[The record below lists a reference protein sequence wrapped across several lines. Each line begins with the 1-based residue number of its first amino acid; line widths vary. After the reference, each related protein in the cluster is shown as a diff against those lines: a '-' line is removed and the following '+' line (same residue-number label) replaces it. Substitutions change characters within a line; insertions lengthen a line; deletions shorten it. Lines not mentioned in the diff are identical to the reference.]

1 MIPIQHSFTDI
12 QQGALTSV
20 VTQPDN
26 GDGFEAVLSTVVLE
40 ETPNPVDL
48 NKLNAESSEDFPAL
62 DSDVYGCEDALAND
76 SMYIMM
82 KGVAEPEQIQSI
94 SINLSREH
102 VQKETPAGSLVL
114 KKSSLKTVE
123 FDGAEM
129 DPSMMIPLVPVE
141 VRPNSVAEISY
152 EANRDAK
159 VWQENLKDDDSLNP
173 NINLNTTID
182 AYSIKPVDA
191 KLDTKEDVNNAAKHV
206 LTDKEML
213 AREIVQETR
222 PSLSLSEKSVLQDQ
236 QITLMPTAQSIS
248 NMRDQS
254 TVILGSTSAK
264 MTHEIQSSDDDRTM
278 DDVPIVS
285 IALKRDSAMRGIPI
299 KKSDS
304 DLPPKNENLMQDQ
317 ISILKPKISEV
328 GSQISEGME
337 FKSDS
342 FENDFEDVE
351 SLEDSPVKESS
362 LKSGSVAIPTESPEV
377 TAEINISKSVPTQQI
392 QHAIVDAKDGV
403 LPKESKTLTVILN
416 PEELGVVNVEL
427 TADET
432 GKLSAVLS
440 VEKPETLD
448 VLRHDLHQL
457 KTVLKEIGID
467 ESSISLQLSSNNQ
480 QEHQKQSEYVA
491 WEEREQMLARSS
503 QTSIK
508 TNTVEKATYPERQST
523 RRLDIKA

>member
-114 KKSSLKTVE
+114 KKSSLKIVE

-129 DPSMMIPLVPVE
+129 DPSMMIPLVPVD
-141 VRPNSVAEISY
+141 VHRPNSVAVISY
-152 EANRDAK
+152 ELKKDARG
-159 VWQENLKDDDSLNP
+159 LKPDLRKDDSLS
-173 NINLNTTID
+173 INSIYDTAKVDSRDD
-182 AYSIKPVDA
+182 ASDA
-191 KLDTKEDVNNAAKHV
+191 AIHPQS
-206 LTDKEML
+206 DKEML
-213 AREIVQETR
+213 VEITQENLS
-222 PSLSLSEKSVLQDQ
+222 SLSVSKESVPQDQ
-236 QITLMPTAQSIS
+236 QITLMPSAQSIS
-248 NMRDQS
+248 NMRDKS

-264 MTHEIQSSDDDRTM
+264 MTHEIQSSDDDRMM

-285 IALKRDSAMRGIPI
+285 IALKRDSAMHGIPI
-299 KKSDS
+299 KTLDFN
-304 DLPPKNENLMQDQ
+304 LPPKNENLMQDQ

-337 FKSDS
+337 FKNDS
-342 FENDFEDVE
+342 FENEFEDVE
-351 SLEDSPVKESS
+351 SLGDSPVKEAVFKLSQS
-362 LKSGSVAIPTESPEV
+362 AVFTESSEV
-377 TAEINISKSVPTQQI
+377 TSEVNISKSAPTQQI

-427 TADET
+427 TADKT

-440 VEKPETLD
+440 VEKQETLN
-448 VLRHDLHQL
+448 VLQQDLHQL

-467 ESSISLQLSSNNQ
+467 DSSVSLQLSSNNQ